1 MRCAIASHGLITQ
14 TTRHSTP
21 GSLAQRAELTL
32 TTWKVTAVWTYQNP
46 VRVVA
51 GIDSLNQLPA
61 LLAGRHCLL
70 VTFPEAESLG
80 LVERVHALIGAQLRA
95 VIDTIQPNPDVQW
108 LAPLYDQVQRDHRDV
123 PVIVAL
129 GGGSAIDTA
138 KALLCATPRK
148 SFEELLAVL
157 ERGGQLP
164 ADGDGLAHKALI
176 AIPTTAGTGSE
187 VTPWATI
194 WDQARGRKHS
204 LHQLCTWPEAAII
217 DAGLMVSLPAGATLA
232 SGLDAL
238 SHALESIWNVNRNP
252 VSMSLAVQAA
262 RRVMAT
268 LPALIKDL
276 SNMPLRRDMAEAAL
290 LAGLAFSNTK
300 TALAHSLSYDITLQ
314 HGVPHGI
321 ACSFS
326 LPLVLEMAL
335 GADAV
340 TDAALLSIFDAST
353 PAVACER
360 LGDFLQQLGVATDPA
375 HYGVSPGAWQ
385 VMVRKAASGP
395 RGRNFIRALATA

>member
-1 MRCAIASHGLITQ
+1 MWIYH
-14 TTRHSTP
+14 
-21 GSLAQRAELTL
+21 
-32 TTWKVTAVWTYQNP
+32 NP
-46 VRVVA
+46 VRVIA
-51 GIDSLNQLPA
+51 GNGSLNQLPA
-61 LLAGRHCLL
+61 LLAGRNCLL
-70 VTFPEAESLG
+70 VTFPEAGSLG
-80 LVERVHALIGAQLRA
+80 LVQRIRQLIGEQLRG
-95 VIDTIQPNPDVQW
+95 VLDSILPNPDVQW
-108 LAPLYDQVQRDHRDV
+108 LAPLYEQVQRDHADV

-129 GGGSAIDTA
+129 GGGSAIDSA
-138 KALLCATPRK
+138 KALICTTATGR
-148 SFEELLAVL
+148 FTDLLPVL
-157 ERGGQLP
+157 QQAAQLP
-164 ADGDGLAHKALI
+164 QALHKHLI

-194 WDQARGRKHS
+194 WDQAQGRKYS
-204 LHQLCTWPEAAII
+204 LHQPHTWPEAAII
-217 DAGLMVSLPAGATLA
+217 DAELMASLPAGATLA

-262 RRVMAT
+262 RRAMAT
-268 LPALIKDL
+268 LPALMQDL
-276 SNMPLRRDMAEAAL
+276 GNLQLRADMAQAAL

-340 TDAALLSIFDAST
+340 ADVALLSIFDAMA
-353 PAVACER
+353 PAVAVQR
-360 LGDFLQQLGVATDPA
+360 LQAFLQQLGVATDPA
-375 HYGVSPGAWQ
+375 HYGVAPDDWQ
-385 VMVRKAASGP
+385 TVVHKAATGP
-395 RGRNFIRALATA
+395 RGRNFIRTQD

>member
-1 MRCAIASHGLITQ
+1 MKIIEKAF
-14 TTRHSTP
+14 P
-21 GSLAQRAELTL
+21 
-32 TTWKVTAVWTYQNP
+32 VWTYHNP
-46 VRVVA
+46 VRISV
-51 GIDSLNQLPA
+51 GNGSLDQLPA
-61 LLAGRHCLL
+61 LLAGRNCLL

-80 LVERVHALIGAQLRA
+80 LVQRVRNLIGEQLRG
-95 VIDTIQPNPDVQW
+95 VIDSIQPNPDVQW
-108 LAPLYDQVQRDHRDV
+108 LAPLYEQVQREHAYV

-129 GGGSAIDTA
+129 GGGSAIDSA
-138 KALLCATPRK
+138 KALICATASGR
-148 SFEELLAVL
+148 FADLLSVL
-157 ERGGQLP
+157 QQGAQLP
-164 ADGDGLAHKALI
+164 PGLHKSLI

-194 WDQARGRKHS
+194 WDQAGGSKYS
-204 LHQLCTWPEAAII
+204 LHQPQTWPEAAII
-217 DAGLMVSLPAGATLA
+217 DAELMASLPAAATLA

-262 RRVMAT
+262 RRCLAV
-268 LPALIKDL
+268 LPALMQDL
-276 SNMPLRRDMAEAAL
+276 PNLQLRAEMAQAAL

-335 GADAV
+335 GADDVA
-340 TDAALLSIFDAST
+340 DAALLSIFDAST
-353 PAVACER
+353 AAVAVQR
-360 LGDFLQQLGVATDPA
+360 LSAFLQSLGVATEPER
-375 HYGVSPGAWQ
+375 YGVTPQDWAA
-385 VMVRKAASGP
+385 MLHKAASGP
-395 RGRNFIRALATA
+395 RGRNFIRSLA